1 MFPVKSFV
9 VLCLVALL
17 QLACSNPGQGP
28 VTQASPSPSAA
39 PVTSVNLVSVS
50 VARVDIV
57 PGGNSEASVMI
68 EVRDGYHVNANPATD
83 TYLKATEVIPQAK
96 DGLTVGY
103 IKYPTALNKKFSF
116 SDKQLAVYEG
126 KFPVKV
132 MIKADKSVTKGPHP
146 IPTKLN
152 IQACDDQVCY
162 APGTLELT
170 VPVLVN

>member
-1 MFPVKSFV
+1 MSFGKSFG
-9 VLCLVALL
+9 VLSLVALL
-17 QLACSNPGQGP
+17 QLACSNAGKGP
-28 VTQASPSPSAA
+28 VTQASPSPTAA
-39 PVTSVNLVSVS
+39 PVTSINLVSVS

-57 PGGNSEASVMI
+57 PGGTSEAEVMV

-83 TYLKATEVIPQAK
+83 TYLKATEIIPQAK
-96 DGLTVGY
+96 DGLTIGY

-116 SDKQLAVYEG
+116 SDKS
-126 KFPVKV
+126 
-132 MIKADKSVTKGPHP
+132 ITKGPHP

-152 IQACDDQVCY
+152 IQACDNQVCY